1 MPLCEASRVMLR
13 VQVRRVSRGSSAVRT
28 VSAASGAGMGTWQ
41 TSGYGASSLGLSAPT
56 TVKALQTNEVYRLD
70 LVWSLNSGP

>member
-1 MPLCEASRVMLR
+1 MT
-13 VQVRRVSRGSSAVRT
+13 VRIDIVNRQA
-28 VSAASGAGMGTWQ
+28 Q
-41 TSGYGASSLGLSAPT
+41 TLAQSVLSAPT